1 MPRTS
6 PQFSFVSDLNIA
18 SLSSSSDWHEMKV
31 NTLLQ
36 NCSTKQP
43 SVNAYL
49 GARYSRSADSI
60 VDIAKEVT
68 EKGTD
73 SSARLEAIF
82 HGYGHRSVGDMADLF
97 LCIENI
103 PMFTALKLFYL
114 PAVHSGQERSTRYQ
128 DFSKPKY
135 VKLPKD
141 LKVSKSLRDNYDSII
156 SLALQNYQE
165 MLEITKARFEKHFEV
180 DVSDKGQ
187 LSSLAARSFDTA
199 RYFLPLGLTTSMA
212 LLMSA
217 RTWSEMISLLRG
229 STQRVDQELSEL
241 LFTLL
246 SGSEDMKEQGYI
258 PEADSLI
265 RHTDP
270 NSSRGETIK
279 KLMNLVKELDTGKKS
294 HFKQDISAKYNKD
307 DMVSILRHLQLLK
320 YPLSSYDEKALREL
334 VKKYSKK
341 IGETLFATHNH
352 NNLIGNVAQTGSI
365 ALEGMTDIG
374 VLKDLKRHRSLEKM
388 IPILFDEFNL
398 SEEFDRP
405 SKECFRL
412 CDYLQIS
419 EMSDLKKE
427 FEARLV
433 DTYDKIKDWYI
444 SAEKEMGEVLA
455 TEFTRYLLPHA
466 HLTSYRF
473 YGSLDDLQYTINLRT
488 RNGGHIAYRNH
499 TYEWLESLEKLNPV
513 WDALKSKIVK
523 PDFSDRNQFI
533 DRG

>member
-6 PQFSFVSDLNIA
+6 SKFSFVSDLNIA
-18 SLSSSSDWHEMKV
+18 SLASSSDWHEMKV

-36 NCSTKQP
+36 NCTCKQP

-60 VDIAKEVT
+60 VDIAREVID
-68 EKGTD
+68 KGTD
-73 SSARLEAIF
+73 SAARLETIF

-97 LCIENI
+97 MCIENI

-141 LKVSKSLRDNYDSII
+141 LKASESLRSNYDSII
-156 SLALQNYQE
+156 NLSLKNYQE
-165 MLEITKARFEKHFEV
+165 MLDITKERFEKHFEI
-180 DVSDKGQ
+180 DLNDKGQ
-187 LSSLAARSFDTA
+187 VSSLGARSFDTA

-229 STQRVDQELSEL
+229 STQLVDRELSEL

-246 SGSEDMKEQGYI
+246 SGTEEMKEQGYV

-270 NSSRGETIK
+270 NSSRGETIE
-279 KLMNLVKELDTGKKS
+279 KLIKLIKELDSEKKKS
-294 HFKQDISAKYNKD
+294 FKQEVFAKYNKD
-307 DMVSILRHLQLLK
+307 DMVSIFRHLQLLK
-320 YPLSSYDEKALREL
+320 YPLSSYNEKELKNL
-334 VKKYSKK
+334 VKKFSKG
-341 IGETLFATHNH
+341 IGEILFETHNH
-352 NNLIGNVAQTGSI
+352 NNLLGNVAQTGSVV
-365 ALEGMTDIG
+365 LEGMTDIG

-398 SEEFDRP
+398 VEELERP

-427 FEARLV
+427 FETRLT
-433 DTYDKIKDWYI
+433 DTYDRIKEWYE
-444 SAEKEMGEVLA
+444 SARSEIGETQA
-455 TEFTRYLLPHA
+455 MEFTRYLLPHA

-499 TYEWLESLEKLNPV
+499 TYEWLKSLEKLNPV
-513 WDALKSKIVK
+513 WKGLKDRIVR